1 MYPWLWRHLPGGTAL
16 KVVQAVV
23 LVAAVV
29 VLLMAVIFP
38 WAETTLPFLQVTVDQ
53 SPAPSAPASLA
64 PASPTP
70 GSPTPGSPVGSPT
83 SRR

>member
-1 MYPWLWRHLPGGTAL
+1 MYPWLWRHLPGGTPW
-16 KVVQAVV
+16 KAVSAIV
-23 LVAAVV
+23 LVAAVI

-53 SPAPSAPASLA
+53 SATPSAPASLA
-64 PASPTP
+64 PASPQA
-70 GSPTPGSPVGSPT
+70 SPASPASPT